1 MKMTGM
7 EVAPP
12 RRTPRS
18 GAGAE
23 HDRKSGLAFALSLRS
38 AHHEDYLIN
47 V

>member
-38 AHHEDYLIN
+38 AHHGDYLIN